1 MAEYQIIFK
10 SGKIKNV
17 VSKDVNKIKNYIAE
31 SFGNIKSVKRLDKEV
46 IISNNGSTEKI
57 QKLLSLLII
66 ARETSKINHWN
77 STSNGEHLGYDHI
90 VEVLDENIDKLA
102 ETYFMARKIEI
113 ISPFGQYDTLLN
125 EDSGITSLEK
135 ILKTLN
141 DLVEEIAS
149 DEKNDETTKSLVSS
163 IGENVQQSVALLRL
177 TKNDSE
183 EVAKVASEEL
193 KEKSSKE

>member
-1 MAEYQIIFK
+1 MAEYKIIFK

-17 VSKDVNKIKNYIAE
+17 VSKDVNKIKNYITE
-31 SFGNIKSVKRLDKEV
+31 SFKDIQFIKRLDEET
-46 IISNNGSTEKI
+46 IIPNNGSTEKI

-66 ARETSKINHWN
+66 ARETSKLNHWN

-113 ISPFGQYDTLLN
+113 ISPFGQYETLLN
-125 EDSGITSLEK
+125 EDIGTVSLER
-135 ILKTLN
+135 ILEVLN
-141 DLVEEIAS
+141 TLVEEIAS
-149 DEKNDETTKSLVSS
+149 DEINDEATKSLVSS

-183 EVAKVASEEL
+183 EVAKIASEE
-193 KEKSSKE
+193 SKEETSEE